1 MMKKVNMADMTWV
14 EVRDLIAEQK
24 PAVIVPIGTTETQG
38 RHNPTGY
45 DHFVA
50 QHVAVEAARK
60 CNAVVAPTL
69 CYGYS
74 ELFYEFPGT
83 ITLQPETLQN
93 LIYDVTA
100 SLIRMGLTHVVFMNN
115 HDPNQPILNHAIAR
129 IRKDFGL
136 VMPSLWPTNM
146 ARTFGQKLF
155 PEASR
160 VLIHGN
166 EPSTSLCLALCPEN
180 VRMDLAVNS
189 PTDYGAL
196 GNLPYASSQS
206 LLYKGMKVPFFA
218 RVSDV
223 SETGGYGN
231 PNAGDPEIGQQILT
245 QMADF
250 TAGFIDEFLLTD
262 NQLGK

>member
-1 MMKKVNMADMTWV
+1 MKKVNMADMTWV
-14 EVRDLIAEQK
+14 EVRDLIAEKK
-24 PAVIVPIGTTETQG
+24 PAAIVPIGTTETQG

-45 DHFVA
+45 DHYVA
-50 QHVAVEAARK
+50 KAVAEAAAKK
-60 CNAVVAPTL
+60 CNAMVAPAI

-74 ELFYEFPGT
+74 ELFYDFPGT

-100 SLIRMGLTHVVFMNN
+100 SLIRMGVTHVVFMNN
-115 HDPNQPILNHAIAR
+115 HDPNQPILNHALAR
-129 IRKDFGL
+129 IRKEFGL

-146 ARTFGQKLF
+146 ARAFGQKLF

-166 EPSTSLCLALCPEN
+166 EPSTSLSMALCPDM
-180 VRMDLAVNS
+180 VRMDLAVES
-189 PTDYGAL
+189 PTDYGCL
-196 GNLPYASSQS
+196 GSLPYGSSQT
-206 LLYKGMKVPFFA
+206 LLYRGMKVPFFA

-223 SETGGYGN
+223 SKTGGYGR
-231 PNAGDPEIGQQILT
+231 PDAGDPEIGQKILD

-250 TAGFIDEFLLTD
+250 TAGFIDEFLTTD
-262 NQLGK
+262 NRLGK